1 LAGPALD
8 DRASPGGWANDR
20 LAGAPRDSNPSTREV
35 DVKSLAWRAAVA
47 AASIAALGC
56 GTNPVPSGGPTAGLA
71 ARACNAEV
79 PAADVSAWHSVEAE
93 GFTFCVPPDWSA
105 SGRSWSR
112 GTARITWGLGSTVA
126 SADLPAIAQA
136 TTRPAFSCTSAAT
149 KHVQIHPTAE
159 VIGGREARVWRDHV
173 RQGFYT
179 GGHWSEPH
187 FYIVGEASDA
197 ASADLEMVILRTAR
211 VASR

>member
-1 LAGPALD
+1 
-8 DRASPGGWANDR
+8 
-20 LAGAPRDSNPSTREV
+20 
-35 DVKSLAWRAAVA
+35 VKSYAWSAAVA
-47 AASIAALGC
+47 AASLAGLGC
-56 GTNPVPSGGPTAGLA
+56 TAATNRAPAAGPSAGSA
-71 ARACNAEV
+71 AQACNASV
-79 PAADVSAWHSVEAE
+79 PTADVSAWHSVEAE

-112 GTARITWGLGSTVA
+112 GTARVTWGLGSTVA
-126 SADLPAIAQA
+126 AVDVPAIARGA
-136 TTRPAFSCTSAAT
+136 SRPAFACVSGPT
-149 KHVQIHPTAE
+149 KRVQIHPTAE

-179 GGHWSEPH
+179 GGHWSAPH

-197 ASADLEMVILRTAR
+197 ATADLEMLIVRTAR

>member
-1 LAGPALD
+1 MK
-8 DRASPGGWANDR
+8 RI
-20 LAGAPRDSNPSTREV
+20 
-35 DVKSLAWRAAVA
+35 AWPAAVA
-47 AASIAALGC
+47 AASLAGFGC
-56 GTNPVPSGGPTAGLA
+56 GTNPAPAAGPAVGSAANACTAV
-71 ARACNAEV
+71 V
-79 PAADVSAWHSVEAE
+79 PAADVSAWHGVVAD

-112 GTARITWGLGSTVA
+112 GTARVTWGLGSAVA
-126 SADLPAIAQA
+126 PADVPAIAQA
-136 TTRPAFSCTSAAT
+136 SSRPAFSCTSTAT
-149 KHVQIHPTAE
+149 KRIQIHPRAE

-197 ASADLEMVILRTAR
+197 ATADLEMLIVRTAR
-211 VASR
+211 VVSR